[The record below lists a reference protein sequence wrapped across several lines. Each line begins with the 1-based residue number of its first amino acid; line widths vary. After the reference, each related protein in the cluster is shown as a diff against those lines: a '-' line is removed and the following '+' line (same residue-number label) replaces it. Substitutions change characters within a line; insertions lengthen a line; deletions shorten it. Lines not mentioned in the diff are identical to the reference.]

1 MDKSCDSKTVS
12 PTVPHGHLVAPNRA
26 VLVSLFAV
34 FIAILP
40 GLALAEEGE
49 QEQLPGKLM
58 IRGGWAYV
66 WDANTTVA
74 FPGSVSGVGT
84 SIDFAQTL
92 GGDTSTDALRIE
104 ALYRFNERHS
114 LGFSWYRIGL
124 AGQKALN
131 EQIQIEDQTIDVG
144 ASVSTS
150 LNLNLYRLLYNYSF
164 YRNEKVELAVSPGL
178 YMSNIKFMLAAQGTI
193 NNVVASSSI
202 IEEQLTLPLPSI
214 GGVVNYNITPRL
226 QSQIRGDF
234 FYLKVGD
241 FSGSMF
247 EFYAG
252 LEYRLFKNF
261 ALGAAYDRLVVDV
274 QNQSS
279 SGGFAVNLGYNLVYL
294 YGSIYLF

>member
-1 MDKSCDSKTVS
+1 MGKSCDSKTVS

-26 VLVSLFAV
+26 VLVTLFAV

-40 GLALAEEGE
+40 GVALAEEGE

-124 AGQKALN
+124 AGQKTLN
-131 EQIQIEDQTIDVG
+131 EQIQIEDQIINTN

-164 YRNEKVELAVSPGL
+164 YRTEKVELAVSPGL
-178 YMSNIKFMLAAQGTI
+178 YMANTKFMLSAQGTI
-193 NNVVASSSI
+193 NNVAAASTV

-274 QNQSS
+274 QDQS
-279 SGGFAVNLGYNLVYL
+279 SGGFNVNLGYNLLYL

>member
-1 MDKSCDSKTVS
+1 MDKSCDFKTVS
-12 PTVPHGHLVAPNRA
+12 PTVRSGHLVALKRA

-66 WDANTTVA
+66 FDANTTVA
-74 FPGSVSGVGT
+74 FPGNLTGVGT
-84 SIDFAQTL
+84 TIDFAKTL

-104 ALYRFNERHS
+104 TLYRFNERHS

-124 AGQKALN
+124 AGQKSLS
-131 EQIQIEDQTIDVG
+131 EQIQIEDQTIAIG

-178 YMSNIKFMLAAQGTI
+178 YMANINFMLSAQGTI
-193 NNVVASSSI
+193 NNVAAASSV
-202 IEEQLTLPLPSI
+202 IEEKLTLPLPSI

-234 FYLKVGD
+234 FYLHVGD
-241 FSGSMF
+241 FVGSMF

-279 SGGFAVNLGYNLVYL
+279 NGFNVNLGYNLVYL

>member
-1 MDKSCDSKTVS
+1 MNKSCDSKTAS
-12 PTVPHGHLVAPNRA
+12 PKVPSGHLVDLKRA

-74 FPGSVSGVGT
+74 FPGSVSGIGT

-124 AGQKALN
+124 AGQKSLN
-131 EQIQIEDQTIDVG
+131 EQIQIEDQIIDVG

-178 YMSNIKFMLAAQGTI
+178 YMSNLKFMLSAQGMV
-193 NNVVASSSI
+193 NGMVAGSTI

-279 SGGFAVNLGYNLVYL
+279 SGGFNVNLGYNLLYL

>member
-1 MDKSCDSKTVS
+1 MNKSCDSKTAS
-12 PTVPHGHLVAPNRA
+12 PKVPSGHLVDLKRA

-74 FPGSVSGVGT
+74 FPGSVSGIGT

-178 YMSNIKFMLAAQGTI
+178 YMSNIKFMLSAQGTI
-193 NNVVASSSI
+193 NGVTAASSV

-274 QNQSS
+274 ANQSS
-279 SGGFAVNLGYNLVYL
+279 SGGFNVNLGYNLLYL

>member
-124 AGQKALN
+124 AGQKSLN
-131 EQIQIEDQTIDVG
+131 EQIQIEDQKIEVG

>member
-1 MDKSCDSKTVS
+1 MNKSCDSKTAS
-12 PTVPHGHLVAPNRA
+12 PKVPSGHLVDLKRA

-74 FPGSVSGVGT
+74 FPGSVSGIGT

-124 AGQKALN
+124 AGQKSLN

-274 QNQSS
+274 QDQSS
-279 SGGFAVNLGYNLVYL
+279 SGFNVNLGYNLLYL

>member
-1 MDKSCDSKTVS
+1 MNKSCDSKTAS
-12 PTVPHGHLVAPNRA
+12 PKVPSGHLVDLKRA

-124 AGQKALN
+124 AGQKSLN
-131 EQIQIEDQTIDVG
+131 EQIQIEDQIIDVG

-178 YMSNIKFMLAAQGTI
+178 YMSNLKFMLSAQGMV
-193 NNVVASSSI
+193 NGMVAGSTI

-279 SGGFAVNLGYNLVYL
+279 SGGFNVNLGYNLLYL

>member
-1 MDKSCDSKTVS
+1 MNTLCDSITAS
-12 PTVPHGHLVAPNRA
+12 PTVPSGHLVALKRG
-26 VLVSLFAV
+26 VLVILFAV

-40 GLALAEEGE
+40 GPALAEVSE

-66 WDANTTVA
+66 FDANTTVA
-74 FPGSVSGVGT
+74 FPGQVTGVGT
-84 SIDFAQTL
+84 SIDFAKTL

-124 AGQKALN
+124 AGQKSLN
-131 EQIQIEDQTIDVG
+131 EQIQIEDQTINVG

-178 YMSNIKFMLAAQGTI
+178 YMANTKFMLSAQGTI
-193 NNVVASSSI
+193 NGTAGASTTI
-202 IEEQLTLPLPSI
+202 DEQLTLPLPSI

-234 FYLKVGD
+234 FYLHVGD
-241 FSGSMF
+241 FEGSMF

-274 QNQSS
+274 ADQS
-279 SGGFAVNLGYNLVYL
+279 SGGFNVNLGYNLLYL

>member
-26 VLVSLFAV
+26 VLVTLFAV

-40 GLALAEEGE
+40 GVALAEEGE

-124 AGQKALN
+124 AGQKSLN
-131 EQIQIEDQTIDVG
+131 EQIQIEDQKIEVG

>member
-274 QNQSS
+274 ANQSS
-279 SGGFAVNLGYNLVYL
+279 SGGFNVNLGYNLLYL

>member
-1 MDKSCDSKTVS
+1 MGKSCDSKTVS

-26 VLVSLFAV
+26 VLVTLFAV

-40 GLALAEEGE
+40 GVALAEEGE

-124 AGQKALN
+124 AGQKTLN
-131 EQIQIEDQTIDVG
+131 EQIQIEDQIINTN

-164 YRNEKVELAVSPGL
+164 YRTEKVELAVSPGL
-178 YMSNIKFMLAAQGTI
+178 YMANTKFMLSAQGTI
-193 NNVVASSSI
+193 NNVAAASTV

-226 QSQIRGDF
+226 QSQIRADF

-274 QNQSS
+274 QDQS
-279 SGGFAVNLGYNLVYL
+279 SGGFNVNLGYNLLYL

>member
-1 MDKSCDSKTVS
+1 MALK
-12 PTVPHGHLVAPNRA
+12 RA
-26 VLVSLFAV
+26 VPVTLFAL

-40 GLALAEEGE
+40 GLVLAEEGE

-124 AGQKALN
+124 AGQKSLN
-131 EQIQIEDQTIDVG
+131 EQIQIEDQIIDVG

-178 YMSNIKFMLAAQGTI
+178 YMSNLKFMLSAQGMVNGMAAGST
-193 NNVVASSSI
+193 I

-226 QSQIRGDF
+226 QSQIRADF

-274 QNQSS
+274 ANQSS
-279 SGGFAVNLGYNLVYL
+279 SGGFNVNLGYNLLYL

>member
-1 MDKSCDSKTVS
+1 MNKSCDSKTAS
-12 PTVPHGHLVAPNRA
+12 PKVPSGHLVDLKRA

-40 GLALAEEGE
+40 GLALAEESE

-66 WDANTTVA
+66 WDANTTVS
-74 FPGSVSGVGT
+74 FPGQVTGIGT
-84 SIDFAQTL
+84 TIDFAQTL

-104 ALYRFNERHS
+104 TLYRFNERHS

-124 AGQKALN
+124 AGQKTLN
-131 EQIQIEDQTIDVG
+131 EQIQIEDQIINTN

-164 YRNEKVELAVSPGL
+164 YRTEKVELAVSPGL
-178 YMSNIKFMLAAQGTI
+178 YMANTKFMLSAQGTI
-193 NNVVASSSI
+193 NNVAAASTV

-226 QSQIRGDF
+226 QSQIRADF

-274 QNQSS
+274 QDQS
-279 SGGFAVNLGYNLVYL
+279 SGGFNVNLGYNLLYL

>member
-1 MDKSCDSKTVS
+1 MNKFSDSMTVS
-12 PTVPHGHLVAPNRA
+12 PTVPSRHLMALKRA
-26 VLVSLFAV
+26 VPVTLFAL
-34 FIAILP
+34 FIAIPP
-40 GLALAEEGE
+40 GVALAEEGE

-74 FPGSVSGVGT
+74 FPGSVSGIGT

-124 AGQKALN
+124 AGQKTLN
-131 EQIQIEDQTIDVG
+131 EQIQIEDQIINTN

-178 YMSNIKFMLAAQGTI
+178 YMSNLKFMLSAQGMV
-193 NNVVASSSI
+193 NGMVAGSTI

-279 SGGFAVNLGYNLVYL
+279 SGGFNVNLGYNLLYL

>member
-1 MDKSCDSKTVS
+1 MNKSCDSKTAS
-12 PTVPHGHLVAPNRA
+12 PKVPSGHLVDLKRA

-40 GLALAEEGE
+40 GLALAEESE

-66 WDANTTVA
+66 WDANTTIA
-74 FPGSVSGVGT
+74 FPGSVSGIGT

-124 AGQKALN
+124 AGQKSLN
-131 EQIQIEDQTIDVG
+131 EQIQIEDQIIDVG

-178 YMSNIKFMLAAQGTI
+178 YMSNLKFMLSAQGMV
-193 NNVVASSSI
+193 NGMVAGSTI

-279 SGGFAVNLGYNLVYL
+279 SGGFNVNLGYNLLYL

>member
-1 MDKSCDSKTVS
+1 MNKSCDSKTAS
-12 PTVPHGHLVAPNRA
+12 PKVPSGHLVDLKRA

-66 WDANTTVA
+66 WDANTTVQ
-74 FPGSVSGVGT
+74 FPGAVSGVGT
-84 SIDFAQTL
+84 TIDFAQTL

-124 AGQKALN
+124 AGQKSLN
-131 EQIQIEDQTIDVG
+131 EQIQIEDQIIDVG

-178 YMSNIKFMLAAQGTI
+178 YMSNLKFMLSAQGMV
-193 NNVVASSSI
+193 NGMVAGSTI

-279 SGGFAVNLGYNLVYL
+279 SGGFNVNLGYNLLYL

>member
-178 YMSNIKFMLAAQGTI
+178 YMSNIKFMLSAQGTI
-193 NNVVASSSI
+193 NGVTAASSV

-226 QSQIRGDF
+226 QSQIRADF

-274 QNQSS
+274 QDQS
-279 SGGFAVNLGYNLVYL
+279 SGGFNVNLGYNLLYL